1 MADYSWDMSLKIGI
15 VGLPNVGKSTLFNA
29 LTKQAAKAQN
39 VPFTT
44 ITPNVGVVAVPDDRL
59 TKLTA
64 LSKSVKTTP
73 TTIEFVDIAGLVKNA
88 HQGEGLGNQFL
99 ANIRAVNAIAHV
111 VRFFDNSAIIHV
123 EQTVD
128 PKRDVEIINTELILA
143 DLAVVDKMRSN
154 LDKKI
159 RGNDKAAQALD
170 VLLAKM
176 SEHLNSNQ
184 PARTLSLTPEEVEL
198 STTIP
203 LLTGKPVLYIANVGD
218 QQTSLS
224 PDQLTAVFSPSDHVL
239 PISVKIEQELVQLP
253 DEERL
258 IFLHEY
264 GLEQTGLDRLIQASY
279 SLLNLITFFTSGP
292 TESRA
297 WTVPRGAF
305 APQAAGQIHSDM
317 ERGFIRAETV
327 VYDDLISAGSHAAAR
342 SAGHVRDEG
351 KTYLVQDG
359 DVMFFKFSA

>member
-1 MADYSWDMSLKIGI
+1 MRIGI
-15 VGLPNVGKSTLFNA
+15 IGLPNVGKSTLFNA

-44 ITPNVGVVAVPDDRL
+44 ITPNVGVVAVPDERL
-59 TKLTA
+59 NQLSV
-64 LSKSVKTTP
+64 LSKSAKTTP

-99 ANIRAVNAIAHV
+99 ANIREVDAIAHV
-111 VRFFDNSAIIHV
+111 VRFFDNSTIIHV

-128 PKRDVEIINTELILA
+128 PKRDIDIINTELILA
-143 DLAVVDKMRSN
+143 DLAVVDKMRTN

-170 VLLAKM
+170 ALLTKFSA
-176 SEHLNSNQ
+176 HLNSNQ
-184 PARTLSLTPEEVEL
+184 PARTLPITPEEVDL
-198 STTIP
+198 NKTIP
-203 LLTGKPVLYIANVGD
+203 LLSGKPVLYIANVGD

-224 PDQLTAVFSPSDHVL
+224 PDELATVFDPSDHIL

-258 IFLHEY
+258 VFLHEY
-264 GLEQTGLDRLIQASY
+264 GLANTGLDRLVQASY

-327 VYDDLISAGSHAAAR
+327 AYADLIHAGSHAAAR

-359 DVMFFKFSA
+359 DVMFFKFSS